1 MNVNFKLAWFEDE
14 ESAYVAH
21 YDDVESIIRSYDLIP
36 IIQRYR
42 SSEFDINNI
51 KESDLILADYDLG
64 TDNCVDLIHDSIRKK
79 QVVIDAL
86 LYSSKYDKM
95 VQHIQKVDPL
105 LEGVYCAKRG
115 SEDLTEKLK
124 NLVFRIVKRAQS
136 IENLR
141 GFVMEYTS
149 IFDKKIVQIIQKFAN
164 LGYTELILKYI
175 NEEISKSRK
184 SKTYKSCTKEGTNC
198 ESKCD
203 KYSQSCIK
211 INGCCYKMEV
221 ADLVSLNHYD
231 LSEKSR
237 ILNHLLCVI
246 TKERNIED
254 ERFKDFH
261 KTFYK
266 EIIVYR
272 NSLAHEKSNENT
284 LYLRDGDTYISIN
297 DELFSQIK
305 KSIKKYLDIFEA
317 IENI

>member
-14 ESAYVAH
+14 ESAYLAH

-42 SSEFDINNI
+42 SSEFNIDDI

-64 TDNCVDLIHDSIRKK
+64 TDNCVDLIHDSIRKN

-95 VQHIQKVDPL
+95 VQHIQKVNPL

-115 SEDLTEKLK
+115 SEYLTEKLK

-141 GFVMEYTS
+141 GFVLEYTS
-149 IFDKKIVQIIQKFAN
+149 IFDKKIVQIIQKFAD

-175 NEEISKSRK
+175 NEKISQSKKSTIYR
-184 SKTYKSCTKEGTNC
+184 SCTKEGTNC

-203 KYSQSCIK
+203 RYSKSCMK
-211 INGCCYKMEV
+211 INGCCFKMEV
-221 ADLVSLNHYD
+221 ADLLSLNHYELFD
-231 LSEKSR
+231 KSR

-246 TKERNIED
+246 TKERSIED

-261 KTFYK
+261 NTFYK

-272 NSLAHEKSNENT
+272 NALAHEKSNENT
-284 LYLRDGDTYISIN
+284 LYLQARNTYISIN

-305 KSIKKYLDIFEA
+305 KSIKKYTDIFKA